1 MAGEKNKN
9 TYKVFWNNQII
20 EMVNKDFGELQS
32 DNFKFA
38 KSIIEKLNV
47 NILDD
52 LKKAE
57 FNNPENIP
65 PIKIKNIWND
75 SGDIYLNILNMRTSG
90 IRSSNFRV
98 PFESKYI
105 HGENCI
111 SIEVAFL
118 NVGNKYIY
126 AISSDLRKRHNT
138 KLASYSSIWFHFDD
152 LNKIVT
158 NKIHQI
164 YTKSSG
170 LVFKVTDNIEEFED
184 NFIEMITFDTNAIDN
199 EIMDND
205 DFALFDNAIKNIQRD
220 RKVHDL
226 KTMVADFEPSQFT
239 KVETMEKLVRN
250 QELKNLFLQEN
261 QRCMLCNKTE
271 TFLNSQ
277 GLQYFEVHHFIPYNV
292 EVQQK
297 FKKTLDSYFNLVS
310 LCPNCHR
317 KIHLANKREQKSA
330 IDVVYQYVLA
340 NESFLKT
347 YQEFNLEELY
357 RIYISLFG
365 GTI

>member
-1 MAGEKNKN
+1 MAGERNKN
-9 TYKVFWNNQII
+9 TYKVFWNNEII
-20 EMVNKDFGELQS
+20 EIVSKDFGESQR

-52 LKKAE
+52 LEKAE
-57 FNNPENIP
+57 FNNSEDMP
-65 PIKIKNIWND
+65 PIKIKNVWNE
-75 SGDIYLNILNMRTSG
+75 SGDIYLNILNMRTPGS
-90 IRSSNFRV
+90 SVSNFRV

-126 AISSDLRKRHNT
+126 AISSDLRKRQNT
-138 KLASYSSIWFHFDD
+138 KLVGYSSIWISFDG

-158 NKIHQI
+158 NKIHQF

-184 NFIEMITFDTNAIDN
+184 NLIEMITFDINEIDN
-199 EIMDND
+199 EIITDD
-205 DFALFDNAIKNIQRD
+205 DFALFDNAIKDIQRD
-220 RKVHDL
+220 RKVYDL
-226 KTMVADFEPSQFT
+226 KTMVEDFEPSQFAR
-239 KVETMEKLVRN
+239 VETMEKLVRN
-250 QELKNLFLQEN
+250 QELKNLFLKEN

-271 TFLNSQ
+271 TFLNSK
-277 GLQYFEVHHFIPYNV
+277 GLQYFEIHHFIPYNV

-297 FKKTLDSYFNLVS
+297 FKKN
-310 LCPNCHR
+310 
-317 KIHLANKREQKSA
+317 I
-330 IDVVYQYVLA
+330 
-340 NESFLKT
+340 
-347 YQEFNLEELY
+347 
-357 RIYISLFG
+357 G
-365 GTI
+365 